1 VVDSDPRDL
10 RSTLIRGPPVVDS
23 DPRDLRSTFIRA
35 TACAVELI
43 QSTACAVDGWW
54 LSAPASQ
61 AATSD
66 IVERIGTGE
75 PGRHPIARREGE
87 VQPGQADVPPIGV
100 ANSRHVASARSMEF
114 GLETNTVL
122 WAGGT
127 RRGFAA

>member
-1 VVDSDPRDL
+1 
-10 RSTLIRGPPVVDS
+10 LIRGD
-23 DPRDLRSTFIRA
+23 RLRSTFIRA

-43 QSTACAVDGWW
+43 HATACAVELIHATACAVDGWW